1 MRVRLERFLRIVGTG
16 FCFLLF
22 GFLGLLV
29 LCFVFP
35 FMGLVFSNNRES
47 HLRVRNLLHYAMR
60 WFVWVMVVCGT
71 ISYEV
76 RHREKLARQGLLVVA
91 NHPSLIDVVLLISLL
106 RQTNCVVKASLAT
119 NIFTRGPVR
128 SAGFIVNSEGMQLID
143 DCIASVR
150 AGDNLVIFP
159 EGTRSLSHD
168 GALSPMKRGVANV
181 ALRGGIDLTPVVIT
195 VSEPMLGKGL
205 RWYQAPVR
213 RPHFILTVMDDIPVS
228 RYRVSGAGE
237 ENDSSSEA
245 YGALNRQARALTR
258 DLHAFFVR
266 EIGRRAV
273 DGGRPKAAMGSG
285 EPCA

>member
-29 LCFVFP
+29 LCLVFP
-35 FMGLVFSNNRES
+35 VIGLVCSDSRASRAS
-47 HLRVRNLLHYAMR
+47 HTRVRNLLHYSLR

-76 RHREKLARQGLLVVA
+76 RHRERLARQGLLVVA

-106 RQTNCVVKASLAT
+106 RQTTCVVKASLAT

-128 SAGFIVNSEGMQLID
+128 SAGFIVNSEEGMQLID

-168 GALSPMKRGVANV
+168 GFLSPMKRGVANI

-195 VSEPMLGKGL
+195 ISEPMLGKGL

-228 RYRVSGAGE
+228 RYSASGAGE
-237 ENDSSSEA
+237 ENEENDSASEA
-245 YGALNRQARALTR
+245 CGALNRQARALTR
-258 DLHAFFVR
+258 DLDAFFVR
-266 EIGRRAV
+266 EIGGGRRATN
-273 DGGRPKAAMGSG
+273 A
-285 EPCA
+285 